1 LTWEYVD
8 FGRGTALFIDTKN
21 NEVREVYLVPELLS
35 MLDGIG
41 MGGAGEYVF
50 KQKNETPFKE
60 PPRTF
65 KTAVDNL
72 ELNKN
77 RGPRDRITFHS
88 LRHTA
93 ATLAARR
100 GTPVKDMQVL
110 FGWKTPSMVFRYA
123 KGNEDV
129 QRRAM
134 QGLAQSLT
142 AEPGKV
148 VPMVKTGS

>member
-1 LTWEYVD
+1 
-8 FGRGTALFIDTKN
+8 
-21 NEVREVYLVPELLS
+21 
-35 MLDGIG
+35 
-41 MGGAGEYVF
+41 
-50 KQKNETPFKE
+50 
-60 PPRTF
+60 
-65 KTAVDNL
+65 
-72 ELNKN
+72 
-77 RGPRDRITFHS
+77 
-88 LRHTA
+88 
-93 ATLAARR
+93 
-100 GTPVKDMQVL
+100 MQVL